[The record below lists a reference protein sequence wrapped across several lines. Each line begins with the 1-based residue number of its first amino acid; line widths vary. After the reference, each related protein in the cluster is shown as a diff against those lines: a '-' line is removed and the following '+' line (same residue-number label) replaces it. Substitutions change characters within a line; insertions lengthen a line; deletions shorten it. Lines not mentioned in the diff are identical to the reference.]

1 MKTTILRIMVVSV
14 IVLMSVSCGKPDF
27 IKDETWDVW
36 VALNSGV
43 DLSALR
49 QKAAEDMI
57 QYDIEIINNKSDLT
71 EEDKN
76 ERLISA
82 TCHYT
87 WLKNKNPLDSDGHI
101 RSRDWYSPFY
111 ASYVTSRAYDEIME
125 TFDLNIPKDEYM
137 YYVNANEEKL
147 KEYGAIDFITYG
159 HYYLTTLKDAV
170 SVHKL
175 KKNKRRSQ
183 KGIDVYD
190 VIYFVTAYSFET
202 SGYVQCRVLVNKNTG
217 HEEIKIINTSQ
228 YLLDL

>member
-1 MKTTILRIMVVSV
+1 MKKFVFGMAMSFIA
-14 IVLMSVSCGKPDF
+14 LMTVSCGKPDF

-57 QYDIEIINNKSDLT
+57 QYNIEIIKNNSDLT

-76 ERLISA
+76 GRLISV
-82 TCHYT
+82 TCNYT
-87 WLKNKNPLDSDGHI
+87 WLKNKNPLDSDGRI

-111 ASYVTSRAYDEIME
+111 ASYVTSKAYDEIME

-147 KEYGAIDFITYG
+147 KEYGANEFIVYG
-159 HYYLTTLKDAV
+159 NYYLTTLKDAV
-170 SVHKL
+170 SVHEL
-175 KKNKRRSQ
+175 KKNKRRSK

-190 VIYFVTAYSFET
+190 VIYFVTAYSFDT
-202 SGYVQCRVLVNKNTG
+202 SRYVQCRVLVNKDTG